1 MFDGIGVIVEYIR
14 MIFDFIMNI
23 IESLISA
30 IGVLSASVQTL
41 ILMLGYLPSFL
52 GASVTIVLTV
62 VILNYL
68 IGRSNQS

>member
-41 ILMLGYLPSFL
+41 ILMLGYLPSIL

-62 VILNYL
+62 VIVNYL